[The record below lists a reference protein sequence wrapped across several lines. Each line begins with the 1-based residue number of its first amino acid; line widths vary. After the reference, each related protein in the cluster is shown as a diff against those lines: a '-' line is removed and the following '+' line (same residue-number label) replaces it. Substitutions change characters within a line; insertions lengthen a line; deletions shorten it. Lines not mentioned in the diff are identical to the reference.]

1 MTVDKDLS
9 VTPAHTL
16 PMEDFT
22 TVVRDTL
29 LAEGASCVGVGDLGD
44 GDLSLFPDLS
54 IAVVIAVALDP
65 GIVRSLEDGPSVAY
79 AREYERVNEV
89 LAGLV
94 TRLTTLLEE
103 AGYRAEGI
111 SPTSGDFDRETLA
124 APFPHKTAATRA
136 GLGWVG
142 KCALLVTREYGSAV
156 RFATVFTDAPL
167 TPGEPVTRSY
177 CGTCTAC
184 IDVCPAGAPSG
195 REWSPGIAREDFYDA
210 YACCREA
217 DRVAAEIGCAHPVC
231 GRCIAV
237 CPWTKKYLKRE
248 LHEE

>member
-1 MTVDKDLS
+1 MGVNEGLS
-9 VTPAHTL
+9 GTDAHT
-16 PMEDFT
+16 PRMEELT
-22 TVVRDTL
+22 TRVRETL
-29 LAEGASCVGVGDLGD
+29 LAEGACCVGVAALGD
-44 GDLSLFPDLS
+44 GNLSLFPDLS
-54 IAVVIAVALDP
+54 VAVVIAVALDP
-65 GIVRSLEDGPSVAY
+65 QIVRSLDDGPSVAY
-79 AREYERVNEV
+79 KQEYERVNEV

-94 TRLTTLLEE
+94 TRLVALIEG
-103 AGYRAEGI
+103 AGFRAEGI

-142 KCALLVTREYGSAV
+142 KCALLVTREFGSAI

-177 CGTCTAC
+177 CGSCTAC
-184 IDVCPAGAPSG
+184 LDACPVGAPSG
-195 REWSPGIAREDFYDA
+195 REWYPGIAREDFWDA

-231 GRCIAV
+231 GRCIAA
-237 CPWTKKYLKRE
+237 CPWTRKYVRRVLG
-248 LHEE
+248 